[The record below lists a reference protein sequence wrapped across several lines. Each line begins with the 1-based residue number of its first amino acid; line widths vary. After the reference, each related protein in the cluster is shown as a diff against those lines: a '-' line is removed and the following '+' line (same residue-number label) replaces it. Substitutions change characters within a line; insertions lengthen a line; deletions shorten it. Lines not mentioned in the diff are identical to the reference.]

1 MPPSPTSPPSR
12 GNPSPAPSVPSLP
25 LPPLPPT
32 SPIPDLPDL
41 AVILPVQG
49 RTDLCFPWA
58 YSSKPGLH
66 PLASDNRPIDK
77 LVYTV
82 PTLAPIH
89 LETSAICP
97 TPEGTTKFCDQYDE
111 TYDSIAGKLQVVGA
125 DIDLPRIEITVQHGS
140 VAGQDNVAVCLMKK
154 SDENGGERWL
164 FGLYAWKDPTGHGQ
178 DSLLASMSIIVT
190 LPRTRVHSLS
200 TKLNYF
206 AQTIGPEVK
215 MDSNALVFDT
225 LQARLGERGS
235 LTIRNVTAA
244 TIETTAF
251 GDMQTIQDTR
261 VTKMLQMRSD
271 TGFISCSVS
280 LVHDKGSSPAQI
292 DLHSNLGTVAVEA
305 ALEYP
310 SLAPGLFQFS
320 IKAYSAYSPAMI
332 LVRDPQGT
340 SLLRQ
345 NPHLNP
351 PLPTLRLNATSSL
364 SIAQVSVPATYQ
376 GKFSLNSKHAAIVT
390 VDHAKNLMQRFVS
403 WDRPKNGGYRGHV
416 RWAEREEIPGEAGS
430 IVATTEYAS
439 ARLLFLGLEDDD
451 IKTWPENDSMITYN
465 RTQS

>member
-1 MPPSPTSPPSR
+1 MILDVELPPKSLTSSGPTVRQTPGSSVTHPSISYATFPETNHNTQPERNGATPETRPLLYHSAQSVFDDVEPPAYEEISTPPKHSASQNRLWIRCAAALLVLVLVSLTLYSYDLSIVRRRFNIPTDIPNEQLPPGKTEMPPSPTSPPSR

-292 DLHSNLGTVAVEA
+292 DLHSNLG
-305 ALEYP
+305 
-310 SLAPGLFQFS
+310 
-320 IKAYSAYSPAMI
+320 
-332 LVRDPQGT
+332 
-340 SLLRQ
+340 
-345 NPHLNP
+345 
-351 PLPTLRLNATSSL
+351 
-364 SIAQVSVPATYQ
+364 
-376 GKFSLNSKHAAIVT
+376 
-390 VDHAKNLMQRFVS
+390 
-403 WDRPKNGGYRGHV
+403 
-416 RWAEREEIPGEAGS
+416 
-430 IVATTEYAS
+430 
-439 ARLLFLGLEDDD
+439 
-451 IKTWPENDSMITYN
+451 
-465 RTQS
+465 